1 MDLIGVQNIAF
12 IVLKKDTDSV
22 NVTPSYP
29 LTGEH
34 MNNIRNILSG
44 FSNLFTGFQPRSYA
58 HSNGFKEDAENLGK
72 DVKILGRD
80 FTKSANTVY
89 GKATSDEKKKR

>member
-1 MDLIGVQNIAF
+1 MNLLGAQNIAF
-12 IVLKKDTDSV
+12 MVLKKDTDSV

-44 FSNLFTGFQPRSYA
+44 FSSLFTGFQPRSYA
-58 HSNGFKEDAENLGK
+58 HSNGFKEDAENLSK

-89 GKATSDEKKKR
+89 GKATSDASKER

>member
-1 MDLIGVQNIAF
+1 MNLLGAQNIAF
-12 IVLKKDTDSV
+12 MVLKKDTDSV
-22 NVTPSYP
+22 NVTSSYP
-29 LTGEH
+29 LTGEY
-34 MNNIRNILSG
+34 MNNLRNILSG

-58 HSNGFKEDAENLGK
+58 HSNGFKEDAENLSK

-89 GKATSDEKKKR
+89 GKATSDASKER